1 MIASDEDALI
11 CDFAETYHIYDFRQL
26 PLEYAATL
34 ACGLRDDSRIKQKLS
49 GQGVSTASLINA
61 AAVDALNLLVWFKTK
76 DSKRNRNRPKS
87 LVTLFT
93 QKEKEGIRSFES
105 VEDFERTRQ
114 EILKRS

>member
-34 ACGLRDDSRIKQKLS
+34 ACGLRDDSRIKMKLS
-49 GQGVSTASLINA
+49 GQGVSTASLMNA

-76 DSKRNRNRPKS
+76 DAKKNRNRPKS
-87 LVTLFT
+87 LFELLT
-93 QKEKEGIRSFES
+93 QKDSDDVMSFKTPE
-105 VEDFERTRQ
+105 EFEQARQ
-114 EILKRS
+114 AILERG